1 MSVAACLPP
10 EIMDR
15 IALETTT
22 KRDLIS
28 LTMLNRTWRS
38 TLWPDQLQYERL
50 VIQCGDIAKWD
61 ELSSVPRRALLVRR
75 LEVLENPVPVGQK
88 PDRSWTPGQ
97 IQAAFKVAPHF
108 TSLKSVVIACFNI
121 TGLAGFF
128 EQLRFSC
135 PEISQMSIVGVQ
147 LQDIHNTEPER
158 RVTQYLGG
166 YMSFTWT
173 CSSMVSDGGR
183 LLLSLAKVLDRSPR
197 LSRLHISQY
206 DAPTTLPVTLSP
218 FWSTRMPLLQN
229 LTLDRVASH
238 ELTPDFLYAHSKLEH
253 VNLWDESPLSVIP
266 RAFLPDVLPN
276 IKSLRMRCS
285 RVEAYLEL
293 VCPLS
298 DGRRR
303 PLRDLRLWIDPF
315 LGSMHQEPTVLT
327 FCRAVRGLTTL
338 HRLEVAA
345 RSMSAKCA
353 TAVALLGR
361 AMPQVTEVAVHP
373 LHESEEAIE
382 NWIYAISSFP
392 SLERLYGFS
401 SHLPKDQTDLV
412 LAELRIVCAGLRS
425 VDGKRF
431 DDDDDGLV

>member
-15 IALETTT
+15 IALETTS

-28 LTMLNRTWRS
+28 LTMLNRSWRV

-50 VIQCGDIAKWD
+50 VIQCGAVAKWD

-75 LEVLENPVPVGQK
+75 LEVLENSVPPGQR
-88 PDRSWTPGQ
+88 PDRAWTAEQ
-97 IQAAFKVAPHF
+97 IQAATRVAPHF
-108 TSLKSVVIACFNI
+108 TSLKSVFIACFNI
-121 TGLAGFF
+121 TGLVGFF
-128 EQLRFSC
+128 EKLRFACS
-135 PEISQMSIVGVQ
+135 EISQMSIVGVQ
-147 LQDIHNTEPER
+147 LQDIYDTEPER
-158 RVTQYLGG
+158 KITQSLGG
-166 YMSFTWT
+166 YTSFTWT

-183 LLLSLAKVLDRSPR
+183 LLLSLAQVLRRCPR
-197 LSRLHISQY
+197 LARLHISQY
-206 DAPTTLPVTLSP
+206 DAPTTLPVTLNP
-218 FWSTRMPLLQN
+218 FWETRMPLLQN

-253 VNLWDESPLSVIP
+253 VSLWDESPLSVIP
-266 RAFLPDVLPN
+266 RAFLPDILPN
-276 IKSLRMRCS
+276 IRSLRMRCS

-293 VCPLS
+293 VCPRS

-315 LGSMHQEPTVLT
+315 LGSMQQDTTMLT

-338 HRLEVAA
+338 QRLEIAA
-345 RSMSAKCA
+345 RSMSARCA

-382 NWIYAISSFP
+382 NWIYAISAFP

-401 SHLPKDQTDLV
+401 SKLPKDQTDIV
-412 LAELRIVCAGLRS
+412 LSELRIVCPNLKS

-431 DDDDDGLV
+431 DDDGGLA